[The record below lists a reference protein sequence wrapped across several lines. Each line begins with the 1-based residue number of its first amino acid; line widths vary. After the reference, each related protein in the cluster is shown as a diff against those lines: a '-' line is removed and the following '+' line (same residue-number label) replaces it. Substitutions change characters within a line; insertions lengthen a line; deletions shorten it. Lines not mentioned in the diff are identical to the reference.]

1 MIISLQTLN
10 YRKNNFAFLV
20 SYYNFVMINQNV
32 TMAENTEFVLA
43 ELQGK
48 LDQLI
53 RSYHM
58 CIEANAMLT
67 DEIEQLRLRLERK
80 NAEHDALQGRFEA
93 LKIARVISETPE
105 GKNEA
110 KAKINAI
117 VREVDHCI
125 ALLNR

>member
-1 MIISLQTLN
+1 
-10 YRKNNFAFLV
+10 
-20 SYYNFVMINQNV
+20 MINRIV
-32 TMAENTEFVLA
+32 TMAENTAFVLA

-53 RSYHM
+53 RSYEM

-67 DEIEQLRLRLERK
+67 DEIEQVRLRLERK
-80 NAEHDALQGRFEA
+80 NADYDALKGRFEA
-93 LKIARVISETPE
+93 LKIARAISETPE
-105 GKNEA
+105 GKTEA
-110 KAKINAI
+110 KTKINAI

>member
-1 MIISLQTLN
+1 MT
-10 YRKNNFAFLV
+10 
-20 SYYNFVMINQNV
+20 NQIV
-32 TMAENTEFVLA
+32 TMAENGDYMLA
-43 ELQGK
+43 EVQGK

-53 RSYHM
+53 RSYEM
-58 CIEANAMLT
+58 CLEANAMLT
-67 DEIEQLRLRLERK
+67 EEIEEGRLRLERK
-80 NAEHDALQGRFEA
+80 DAEYSALKERFET

-110 KAKINAI
+110 RAKINAI